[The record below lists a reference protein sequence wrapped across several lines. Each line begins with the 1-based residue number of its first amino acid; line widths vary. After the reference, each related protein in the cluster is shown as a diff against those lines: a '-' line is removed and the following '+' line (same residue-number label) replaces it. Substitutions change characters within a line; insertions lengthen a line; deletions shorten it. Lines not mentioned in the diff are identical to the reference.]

1 MSEYKIIS
9 RYEQRFIGSRMGGK
23 EGSTRIRRRKSN
35 IRKKLADIVE
45 EVAPLL
51 LLWYISLNKT
61 FKTPH
66 PHPSELVFSP
76 SNERYYWI
84 SCPQQDN
91 IMRSVTKAY
100 II

>member
-45 EVAPLL
+45 EVAP
-51 LLWYISLNKT
+51 
-61 FKTPH
+61 
-66 PHPSELVFSP
+66 
-76 SNERYYWI
+76 
-84 SCPQQDN
+84 
-91 IMRSVTKAY
+91 
-100 II
+100 